1 MDNQVFYRKWRPFD
15 FDNVV
20 GQNHITSTLKRAIL
34 LERIAHAYLFTGP
47 RGVGKTSTARILA
60 KALNSEINDDGNPVI
75 ESETSL
81 AIDEGRYLDLVEIDA
96 ASNRRIDDVREL
108 LDSVQ
113 IQPTLGK
120 YKIYIIDEVHMLTP
134 EAFNA
139 LLKTLEEPPPNIV
152 FILATTDS
160 HKIPD
165 TIKSRCQRFDFRR
178 LSDDDV
184 IDRLIEICDSE
195 NIETEQEVLEIIA
208 RISWGS
214 LRDAES
220 LLEQLHISYGG
231 NNNEIKED
239 QAREFLGL
247 GDFEICLNLAFCII
261 NKKSSEA
268 LKLINSEYNKGTNLN
283 SIYQGLLETLR
294 SSLLI
299 KAGIL
304 EQENLEKYSDEFRSS
319 ISKISLEKI
328 LEILTIFSKI
338 KIDESEKLLN
348 FEIAIIDSIVG
359 KQTVYESKAQHLTTD
374 NKPEQTNA
382 QNKILTEDG
391 VQEKYVNNSSDS
403 KVNNFRKEKSKDEIK
418 WDDVIYQTRRTKN
431 KQFNISALLRNV
443 ETPIVTDNKIKL
455 KFKSNAIKKHF
466 MDEMEDPRSK
476 NALKLAINKSYGSEL
491 DLQISSPK
499 EENNKTDHAQQKETS
514 SSIKKALS
522 MGAKIINNE
531 TSEDINE

>member
-1 MDNQVFYRKWRPFD
+1 LDNQVFYRKWRPFD

-20 GQNHITSTLKRAIL
+20 GQNHITSTLKKAIL
-34 LERIAHAYLFTGP
+34 LDRIAHAYLFTGP

-60 KALNSEINDDGNPVI
+60 KALNSEINDDGNPII
-75 ESETSL
+75 ESETAK
-81 AIDEGRYLDLVEIDA
+81 AIDEGRYLDLIEIDA
-96 ASNRRIDDVREL
+96 ASNRRIDDVRDL

-195 NIETEQEVLEIIA
+195 KIETEQEVLDIIA

-231 NNNEIKED
+231 NNQEIKEEH
-239 QAREFLGL
+239 AREFLGL
-247 GDFEICLNLAFCII
+247 GDFEICLNLASCII

-268 LKLINSEYNKGTNLN
+268 LKIINLEFNKGTNLN

-294 SSLLI
+294 NSLLI

-304 EQENLEKYSDEFRSS
+304 EEENLEKYSDEFRSS

-338 KIDESEKLLN
+338 KIHESEKLLN
-348 FEIAIIDSIVG
+348 FEIAIIESILD
-359 KQTVYESKAQHLTTD
+359 KKPIYQSKIPPTTID
-374 NKPEQTNA
+374 KKIEQP
-382 QNKILTEDG
+382 QVSNKILSEDND
-391 VQEKYVNNSSDS
+391 QEKYNINHPKSNTS
-403 KVNNFRKEKSKDEIK
+403 NFRKEKSEDEIK

-431 KQFNISALLRNV
+431 RQFNISALLRNV

-499 EENNKTDHAQQKETS
+499 EENNQTDSAKQKETS
-514 SSIKKALS
+514 PSIKKALS
-522 MGAKIINNE
+522 MGAKIINE
-531 TSEDINE
+531 KISEDINE

>member
-20 GQNHITSTLKRAIL
+20 GQNHITSTLKKAIL
-34 LERIAHAYLFTGP
+34 TDRISHAYLFTGP

-60 KALNSEINDDGNPVI
+60 KALNSEISDDGNPVI
-75 ESETSL
+75 ESETSK

-96 ASNRRIDDVREL
+96 ASNRRIADIRDL

-113 IQPTLGK
+113 FQPTLGK

-160 HKIPD
+160 HKIPE

-195 NIETEQEVLEIIA
+195 SIETEQPVLEIIA

-231 NNNEIKED
+231 NNEEITET

-247 GDFEICLNLAFCII
+247 GDFQICLNLALSII
-261 NKKSSEA
+261 SKDSSEA
-268 LKLINSEYNKGTNLN
+268 LKIINLEYNKGTNLN

-304 EQENLEKYSDEFRSS
+304 DEENLEKYSSEFKSS
-319 ISKISLEKI
+319 ITKISLEKI
-328 LEILTIFSKI
+328 LSILSTFSQLKI
-338 KIDESEKLLN
+338 HESEGLLN
-348 FEIAIIDSIVG
+348 FEIAIIESIVDKKIYQERTG
-359 KQTVYESKAQHLTTD
+359 VPKND
-374 NKPEQTNA
+374 NKLEHA
-382 QNKILTEDG
+382 QPILSSSNSE
-391 VQEKYVNNSSDS
+391 NNQSVDPSISTDI
-403 KVNNFRKEKSKDEIK
+403 KPNLVRREKSNDEIK

-443 ETPIVTDNKIKL
+443 EIPVVTENKIKL

-491 DLQISSPK
+491 DLQISSPR
-499 EENNKTDHAQQKETS
+499 EEKNEIDTREKNDNHPS
-514 SSIKKALS
+514 LKKALS
-522 MGAKIINNE
+522 MGAKIINE
-531 TSEDINE
+531 KISEDKNE